1 MATQEAVSVMLFAKA
16 LGPYWGLDKRYWRW
30 PFIKE
35 SPTSNTLIEMAELIR
50 VCWLEIDV
58 ALDTSYLTEGTIY
71 EVSFVVMLKKD
82 ASGWDFPV
90 TLDMEE
96 PNGKKSQCK
105 VNMKDLPREEWIE
118 IRVGDFTNQKKGELK
133 FFLSGYEGGL
143 WKTGLI
149 VKGASIKPQKSFP
162 I

>member
-1 MATQEAVSVMLFAKA
+1 MNGCMAC
-16 LGPYWGLDKRYWRW
+16 
-30 PFIKE
+30 
-35 SPTSNTLIEMAELIR
+35 NTLIEMAELIK

-58 ALDTSYLTEGTIY
+58 AMDTSYLTEGTIY

-118 IRVGDFTNQKKGELK
+118 IRVGDFTNEKKGELK
-133 FFLSGYEGGL
+133 FFFSGYEGGL

-149 VKGASIKPQKSFP
+149 VKGASIKPKKSFH